1 MGSSGRLCTEVL
13 AVSPSPDRLPNP
25 RVLQKLAVPIIDTPR
40 CNLLYS
46 KDAESGFQ
54 PKAIKD
60 DMLCAGFA
68 EGKKD
73 ACKVGARALLP
84 WPPWRWEPAWP
95 GPGGPR
101 RRAVVHTRAWHF
113 SSWEADSQAPPS
125 TVVQFS
131 KVCSGARNLQE
142 PLVGE
147 SGQAVWGC

>member
-1 MGSSGRLCTEVL
+1 MGCSVSQRADLQ
-13 AVSPSPDRLPNP
+13 AVPALPDRLPNP

-73 ACKVGARALLP
+73 ACKVGTGWAVPEAKPCSLSPGRGGSQPGWVQEAPIGGSAPEPGIPSVGKHRPRDPTQYGHPVHWCAVGQQPLKT
-84 WPPWRWEPAWP
+84 PWR
-95 GPGGPR
+95 
-101 RRAVVHTRAWHF
+101 
-113 SSWEADSQAPPS
+113 
-125 TVVQFS
+125 
-131 KVCSGARNLQE
+131 
-142 PLVGE
+142 
-147 SGQAVWGC
+147 